1 MFIANGIMLPLANKL
16 KRMSAEEVAGREM
29 VMEGV
34 LAIQGGQNPRVIEE
48 TLLTYLAPA
57 DVRALRAASDV

>member
-1 MFIANGIMLPLANKL
+1 MLPMSNRM
-16 KRMSAEEVAGREM
+16 KRLSTQEAAQREM

-48 TLLTYLAPA
+48 TLLSYLPPKQ
-57 DVRALRAASDV
+57 AASIREASGG

>member
-1 MFIANGIMLPLANKL
+1 MLPLSNKL
-16 KRMSAEEVAGREM
+16 KRMSTEEVHGREM

-48 TLLTYLAPA
+48 TLLTYLPPA
-57 DVRALRAASDV
+57 EAMAFGIGA

>member
-1 MFIANGIMLPLANKL
+1 
-16 KRMSAEEVAGREM
+16 M

-48 TLLTYLAPA
+48 TLLSYLPPKQ
-57 DVRALRAASDV
+57 AASIREASGG